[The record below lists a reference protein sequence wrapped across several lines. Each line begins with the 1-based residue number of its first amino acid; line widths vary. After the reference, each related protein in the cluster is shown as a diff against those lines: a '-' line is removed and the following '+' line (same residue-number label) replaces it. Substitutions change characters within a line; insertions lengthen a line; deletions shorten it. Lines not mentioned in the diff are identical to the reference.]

1 MWIFI
6 NVKSEKKKILLE
18 MFVRSMKILRNSH
31 IAWLIQHLC
40 SATGL
45 LIKGYLKIKV
55 LVIMTFRT
63 KSRSRLFARRC
74 AQALACIIHLRIG
87 RIHSGAFLYHRKAL
101 SYDIKKVVC
110 KFNHQTHHFYLLTQ
124 YSILLS
130 NAPKL

>member
-6 NVKSEKKKILLE
+6 NVKSEKQKILLE

-87 RIHSGAFLYHRKAL
+87 RIHSGAFYIIGKQFPLQL
-101 SYDIKKVVC
+101 IKCFLC
-110 KFNHQTHHFYLLTQ
+110 KSLDFVHPQ
-124 YSILLS
+124 IE
-130 NAPKL
+130 

>member
-6 NVKSEKKKILLE
+6 NVKSEKQKILLE

-63 KSRSRLFARRC
+63 KSCFATLCATMRASFSLHNTSAHRSHPQRSVFYL
-74 AQALACIIHLRIG
+74 IG
-87 RIHSGAFLYHRKAL
+87 I
-101 SYDIKKVVC
+101 SYQIKKVVC
-110 KFNHQTHHFYLLTQ
+110 KFNHQTHHFDLLTQ
-124 YSILLS
+124 YSVLLS